1 MRIDQTTKELLIEPA
16 ELVKAISIQQAR
28 KAELVDAFL
37 RKSRSEKNS
46 SLPFL
51 KEPSI
56 SYIYSGLSEKY
67 KAILQKQFGDPYE
80 FVAKNPI
87 REMVERD
94 YKALEFY
101 TNYSYEKGGKMETLP
116 SEHVEKYTKSA
127 SWLNML
133 IKMVSNKQFIKK
145 TLNLKMDAFYKHV
158 CEIIKTDGIELPFN
172 HGNLR
177 KRVELYQEKGYA
189 SLIDWRFGNA
199 NSAKIVEGECK
210 EVLKGFLEHP
220 SQYDD
225 VFIAAMYNQWA
236 AKAGYKDIKP
246 GIVGVRRKEWEVELT
261 PSRNGWDK
269 FNSKFIRQV
278 KGLPASTMQP
288 LKLVEC
294 DDYNINYYYND
305 TEAEKSK
312 NLQRY
317 ASYIVA
323 DSSCGLIL
331 GAAYRQAQSPTF
343 DMVQTAWID
352 AMYYIRSL
360 ANDGNWYMPY
370 EVKADHW
377 NKNTAHPYF
386 KRIGHFV
393 APQVANKAGR
403 GYIEQLFGSPHFK
416 RAEKAAAHNELNYNG
431 NNITARNRGV
441 NVEVL
446 KNTKGRLKVGVEAEN
461 QIDKFLYYSRNMPA
475 ITKAD
480 LNAPSREQQWVE
492 RWNAMP
498 IEDKQPISDLQFLSI
513 FGIKHEHN
521 GRAIAITNR
530 GIEPQIAGIQYSYDL
545 PNHTEMMHL
554 IGTKVHVVYD
564 PYDMSRVLIT
574 DFDRI
579 RFIAKHT
586 VLQPR
591 GLAYQYDGS
600 RQALNMILADKKAQ
614 VNKVAQL
621 AEGRNYIDME
631 AIMLA
636 GMMPKEE
643 LALVEQTYREQESEV
658 SYPASDDWQ
667 QRQLERIKSKTNFD
681 KY

>member
-1 MRIDQTTKELLIEPA
+1 MKKALLIIHTDKKLYVTFSGFLA
-16 ELVKAISIQQAR
+16 AGWKDDTVK
-28 KAELVDAFL
+28 KANLRNGANWQMETNPYTGKPMVAYETLTDEHKQKLKAYFGDVYDYVAKDPL
-37 RKSRSEKNS
+37 RK
-46 SLPFL
+46 L
-51 KEPSI
+51 
-56 SYIYSGLSEKY
+56 
-67 KAILQKQFGDPYE
+67 
-80 FVAKNPI
+80 
-87 REMVERD
+87 VERD
-94 YKALEFY
+94 FQALEFY
-101 TNYSYEKGGKMETLP
+101 STYRYEKNGKQETLP
-116 SEHVEKYTKSA
+116 SEHVEKYTLAA
-127 SWLNML
+127 SWLNMISKL
-133 IKMVSNKQFIKK
+133 LADKVYIKK
-145 TLNLKMDAFYKHV
+145 TLNLKLDSFWLSV
-158 CEIIKTDGIELPFN
+158 CDIIKTDGIELPFN

-177 KRVELYQEKGYA
+177 KRVELYKEKGYA

-210 EVLKGFLEHP
+210 EVLKGFIEHP
-220 SQYDD
+220 NQYDD
-225 VFIAAMYNQWA
+225 VLIAALYNQWA
-236 AKAGYKDIKP
+236 SQNGYKDIKP

-261 PSRNGWDK
+261 PSRNGWDA
-269 FNSKFIRQV
+269 FNRKFIRQV
-278 KGLPASTMQP
+278 KGLPANTMHP
-288 LKLVEC
+288 LALVEC

-305 TEAEKSK
+305 NEAEKSK
-312 NLQRY
+312 SLQRY

-331 GAAYRQAQSPTF
+331 GASYRQAQAPTF
-343 DMVQTAWID
+343 DMVQIAWID

-386 KRIGHFV
+386 KNIGHFI
-393 APQVANKAGR
+393 APQVANKSGR

-416 RAEKAAAHNELNYNG
+416 RAEKMAAHNELNYNG

-446 KNTKGRLKVGVEAEN
+446 KHTKGRLRVGAEAES
-461 QIDKFLYYSRNMPA
+461 QIDKFLWYTRKMPS
-475 ITKAD
+475 ITKD
-480 LNAPSREQQWVE
+480 NLNAPSREQLWVE

-498 IEDKQPISDLQFLSI
+498 TEQKRPISDLQFLSI

-530 GIEPQIAGIQYSYDL
+530 GIEPVIGGVQYSYDL

-579 RFIAKHT
+579 RFIAKHA

-591 GLAYQYDGS
+591 ALAYQYDGS

-614 VNKVAQL
+614 VNKVAKL
-621 AEGRNYIDME
+621 AEGRNYMDME

-643 LALVEQTYREQESEV
+643 LAMVEQTYIEQTAN
-658 SYPASDDWQ
+658 SYPTQDEWLTRKQ
-667 QRQLERIKSKTNFD
+667 ERIRSKIDFNE
-681 KY
+681 Y